1 MIPDTLEEE
10 LSPAR
15 SYGLIETVGQS
26 RQEADGDDER
36 ELYFEIC
43 SSVYGDEFVKVFT
56 PLSDRLD
63 R

>member
-1 MIPDTLEEE
+1 MIPDDMIEE

-43 SSVYGDEFVKVFT
+43 SSVYGDEFVKVYL
-56 PLSDRLD
+56 PREN
-63 R
+63 RG